1 MPKSQR
7 RSRRTTPKGTRPGD
21 RVRQQRGQRSPSM
34 PDQVRAALREGSPM
48 ALLQMASAF
57 VELCTERPNDV
68 LRDEPKR
75 DLADVVAMFESSEQ
89 PELVLLARTMQLL
102 AHTGDASEMP
112 GLDDVSALHDQPA
125 WLARVSQWLPSATGT
140 MTDELDDGENVFVGV
155 TWPDGVGATFVLY
168 VDHNMGTL
176 VKDAFVLPLVYDEV
190 MAQYRTIIEAG
201 QTVAELRPAEARA
214 RLEQALAQNDR
225 TLPPI
230 ETDSWPACRPLIEWV
245 LCRLPEGGSGFEL
258 QDWGDSSLVS
268 LAAEIARSPAGAVN
282 DLSAD
287 EVRQVLVPLLRM
299 ASGTAH
305 GDPLRWSAV
314 SVEVAL
320 LGSPAVLEAVPPAL
334 HTRVPDVVAMLVRVA
349 HERRGISADGTM
361 LALASLA
368 EWTPSYLASLEK
380 GR

>member
-1 MPKSQR
+1 MPKPQR

-21 RVRQQRGQRSPSM
+21 RVRQQRGKRSPSM
-34 PDQVRAALREGSPM
+34 PDQVRAALRETSPM

-57 VELCTERPNDV
+57 VELCTDRPNDV
-68 LRDEPKR
+68 LRDDPKR
-75 DLADVVAMFESSEQ
+75 DLAEVVGMFESSEQ
-89 PELVLLARTMQLL
+89 PELVLLGRTMQLL
-102 AHTGDASEMP
+102 APASDAPEAPDLGDMAT
-112 GLDDVSALHDQPA
+112 LHDPPA
-125 WLARVSQWLPSATGT
+125 WLAHVSQWSPTATGT
-140 MTDELDDGENVFVGV
+140 MTDELDDGENVFVGL

-176 VKDAFVLPLVYDEV
+176 VKDAFVLPLAYDEV

-230 ETDSWPACRPLIEWV
+230 ETDSWPSCRPLVEWV
-245 LCRLPEGGSGFEL
+245 LRRLPDGGAGFEL

-268 LAAEIARSPAGAVN
+268 LAAEIARSPSGAVA
-282 DLSAD
+282 DLSID
-287 EVRQVLVPLLRM
+287 EVRDVVVPLLRM

-320 LGSPAVLEAVPPAL
+320 LGSPAVLQAVQPAL
-334 HTRVPDVVAMLVRVA
+334 HPRVPDVLAMLVRVA
-349 HERRGISADGTM
+349 HGRRGVSAEGTM

-368 EWTPSYLASLEK
+368 EWTPSYLASLEED
-380 GR
+380 R